1 MNYNREAWLKEVT
14 ARNAAL
20 TSEERA
26 ARLAEL
32 NAKLEAG
39 TATDQDKD
47 EIVSM
52 PE

>member
-1 MNYNREAWLKEVT
+1 MTYDREKWIEEVT

-20 TSEERA
+20 TPEERA

-32 NAKLEAG
+32 KAKLEAG

-47 EIVSM
+47 EIVCM